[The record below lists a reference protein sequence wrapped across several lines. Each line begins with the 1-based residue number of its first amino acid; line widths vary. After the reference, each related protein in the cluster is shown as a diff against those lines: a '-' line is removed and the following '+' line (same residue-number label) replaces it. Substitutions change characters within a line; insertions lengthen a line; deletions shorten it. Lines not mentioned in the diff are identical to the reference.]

1 MAIKMNSRDPRGR
14 QFPTTQWHLVLV
26 AGQASSPQ
34 SQEALATLCRTYWY
48 PLYGFVRRQGLSD
61 DLARDAVQE
70 TLLRL
75 WRELRSGAS
84 IDNPRAWAYRAIY
97 RLAMDQHRLG
107 TRFRLITGRLA
118 DLHRPTADPADSTSD
133 RLAVWAEVDRL
144 PPRQRQVLYLRYR
157 SDLSF
162 EEIGAVLGIS
172 ASAGRSH
179 ATQALATLRR
189 RLAAEDIG

>member
-1 MAIKMNSRDPRGR
+1 
-14 QFPTTQWHLVLV
+14 V
-26 AGQASSPQ
+26 
-34 SQEALATLCRTYWY
+34 ALATLVRVTNIEVVDEGRNRAATSKADR
-48 PLYGFVRRQGLSD
+48 LVIDLERRHGQALFGFVRRQGLAD

-75 WRELRSGAS
+75 WRELQSGAS

-97 RLAMDQHRLG
+97 RLAMDQHRQR
-107 TRFRLITGRLA
+107 TRVQLITSRLIDRTMADSGRS
-118 DLHRPTADPADSTSD
+118 TADPVNSMSD

-144 PPRQRQVLYLRYR
+144 PLRQRQVLYLRHR

-162 EEIGAVLGIS
+162 EEIGSVLGIS

-189 RLAAEDIG
+189 RLVAEEIG

>member
-1 MAIKMNSRDPRGR
+1 MR
-14 QFPTTQWHLVLV
+14 
-26 AGQASSPQ
+26 
-34 SQEALATLCRTYWY
+34 LATLARMTNIEVMVDVRNRTAAFEADRIVID
-48 PLYGFVRRQGLSD
+48 LEHRHGQALFGFVRRQGLSD
-61 DLARDAVQE
+61 ELARDAVQE

-75 WRELRSGAS
+75 WRQLRSGAS

-97 RLAMDQHRLG
+97 RVAMDQHRLG

-118 DLHRPTADPADSTSD
+118 DRHRPMADPADSMDD

-144 PPRQRQVLYLRYR
+144 PPRQRQVLYLRYG

-179 ATQALATLRR
+179 ATQAVATLRR
-189 RLAAEDIG
+189 RLVSEEIG

>member
-1 MAIKMNSRDPRGR
+1 VG
-14 QFPTTQWHLVLV
+14 
-26 AGQASSPQ
+26 
-34 SQEALATLCRTYWY
+34 LATLARVTNIWVMGDVHNRAAAFEADRVVID
-48 PLYGFVRRQGLSD
+48 LERRHGQALFGFVRRQGLPD

-118 DLHRPTADPADSTSD
+118 DRPGPAPDPADSMVD
-133 RLAVWAEVDRL
+133 RLVVWAEVDRL

-162 EEIGAVLGIS
+162 EEIGVVLGIS

-179 ATQALATLRR
+179 ATQALANLRR
-189 RLAAEDIG
+189 RLVAEEIG